1 MKNISQIFLSA
12 YLITAIVHIFSM
24 ISRYGIVEEISKILL
39 MPLLMAYFISA
50 GKGKGKLLVLPVLA
64 ILFSWF
70 GDIALLTVFADKYFV
85 PGLAA
90 FLTAHILY
98 LFTFRAYVNG
108 KGLKIKWIPAL
119 LFVLYAVFL
128 SRLVY
133 PGLGDLMVP
142 VFFYAAAITSMGIA
156 AFGRSGRTTQYSFL
170 FVSAGAIC
178 FIISDSLIAVNKFYT
193 SFSQAPILI
202 MLTYIMAQ
210 YLIATGCMQ
219 HLWQSE
225 KIDSSGSDNSG
236 TQV

>member
-39 MPLLMAYFISA
+39 MPLLLAYFISA
-50 GKGKGKLLVLPVLA
+50 GKGKGKLLMLPVLA

-70 GDIALLTVFADKYFV
+70 GDIALLTSFADKYFI

-98 LFTFRAYVNG
+98 IFTFKKYVN
-108 KGLKIKWIPAL
+108 KELQIKWIPVL
-119 LFVLYAVFL
+119 LFVLHAVFL
-128 SRLVY
+128 CRLIY
-133 PGLGDLMVP
+133 PGLGELMVP

-156 AFGRSGRTTQYSFL
+156 AFGRSGSTTQYSFL

-178 FIISDSLIAVNKFYT
+178 FIISDSLIAVNKFYS
-193 SFSQAPILI
+193 SFNQAGVLI

-210 YLIATGCMQ
+210 YLIATGCIQ

-225 KIDSSGSDNSG
+225 KIDSLGSDNSG
-236 TQV
+236 AQV